1 MGVNFIPGL
10 LKKGSERFTQ
20 LVIIFD
26 DEQAHRVTKPRSR
39 CTDCNVNAVPMS
51 HQFGQTSPDMR
62 LPEFPPLAIIKNRL
76 VPGQWDVLAFL
87 LVVAFFVYLAEA
99 AHGLTQPLARLEATP
114 ISLDPWNLVGYAAR
128 TGLRMLIAMA
138 ASLVFTFT
146 YATLAAKSR
155 RAEMV
160 LVPLLDILQSVPI
173 LSFSIL
179 IVFFLSL
186 TPGRVAGAEMAAIFL
201 IFTSQAWNM
210 AFSFYQSLRSIPDEL
225 QEVSRSFHLSPW
237 MRFWRL
243 EVPFAM
249 PALIWNMMMSM
260 SGGWFFVVVSEAIT
274 VGNTTVTLPGVGSY
288 IALAIQQR
296 NVGAIGWA
304 IAAMFV
310 VILVYD
316 QLLFRP
322 LIASADWFRL
332 EQESGLT
339 PSRAW
344 ALTMMRRSRIL
355 SVFAKLFASILKAGG
370 RATGPRT
377 AAPPAPV
384 RQSHISSRLA
394 DILWY
399 TLVGL
404 VGFLALMQTTTFIL
418 GGVTLGEVGHVVLL
432 GLITLLRVVILIAVA
447 SLVWVPIGVAIG
459 LRPKVARIAQP
470 IAQFLAA
477 FPAILFFPVVV
488 SGIVLFKLNPNIW
501 LSPLMILGTQWYI
514 LFNVIVGASAMPAEL
529 RYVGQNL
536 GVGGWLWW
544 RRIALPAVFPFYLT
558 GAITASGGSW
568 NASIAAEVAV
578 WGHEKLTATGLGSYI
593 ANATDGGDFR
603 RVALGTVLMSLF
615 VVLINRF
622 FWRPLYQRAERKFRM
637 S

>member
-1 MGVNFIPGL
+1 
-10 LKKGSERFTQ
+10 
-20 LVIIFD
+20 
-26 DEQAHRVTKPRSR
+26 
-39 CTDCNVNAVPMS
+39 
-51 HQFGQTSPDMR
+51 MR
-62 LPEFPPLAIIKNRL
+62 LPDFPPLSIIKNRL
-76 VPGQWDVLAFL
+76 VPRQWDVLAFL
-87 LVVAFFVYLAEA
+87 LVIGFFVYLAEA

-114 ISLDPWNLVGYAAR
+114 ISLDPRALIGYSAR
-128 TGLRMLIAMA
+128 TGLRMLIAMGC
-138 ASLVFTFT
+138 SLVFTFT

-288 IALAIQQR
+288 IAAAIEQR
-296 NVGAIGWA
+296 NVTAIGYA

-310 VILVYD
+310 VILIYD

-344 ALTMMRRSRIL
+344 ALTMMRRSRFL
-355 SVFAKLFASILKAGG
+355 ALLTKLFAAILKAGN
-370 RATGPRT
+370 RSGPRAPT
-377 AAPPAPV
+377 ARRARAW
-384 RQSHISSRLA
+384 SNSNSRWA
-394 DILWY
+394 DVLWY
-399 TLVGL
+399 TLLGL
-404 VGFLALMQTTTFIL
+404 IGIGALWKTTSFVL
-418 GGVTLGEVGHVVLL
+418 GGVAPAEIGRVVLL
-432 GLITLLRVVILIAVA
+432 GMITLLRVIVLIAAA
-447 SLVWVPIGVAIG
+447 SLVWVPIGIAIG
-459 LRPKVARIAQP
+459 LRPRVARIAQP
-470 IAQFLAA
+470 VAQFLAA
-477 FPAILFFPVVV
+477 FPAVLFFPVVV
-488 SGIVLFKLNPNIW
+488 SGIVALRLNPNIW

-514 LFNVIVGASAMPAEL
+514 LFNVIVGASALPAEL
-529 RYVGQNL
+529 RYVGENL
-536 GVGGWLWW
+536 RVGGWLWW
-544 RRIALPAVFPFYLT
+544 RRIGLPAVFPYYLT

-568 NASIAAEVAV
+568 NASIVAEVAV
-578 WGHEKLTATGLGSYI
+578 WGHETVTATGLGSYI
-593 ANATDGGDFR
+593 ATATAAADYR
-603 RVALGTVLMSLF
+603 RMALGTVMMSLY

-622 FWRPLYQRAERKFRM
+622 FWRPLYNRSERKFRLT
-637 S
+637 